1 MRQKQLQD
9 ILVACAT
16 VSTLFTVPWTA
27 MAQQVYRCEIN
38 GRVNYSH
45 EPCAGAKA
53 IETTPT
59 QGMDKMTGKPKKGP
73 EVQKAESDGQLAQ
86 ALRPMT
92 GQSPEAF
99 EVAQRRMNLS
109 ALEKHSCNQLD
120 YALPQ
125 LAQNV
130 AHATPEQKDRADG
143 KLYKAR
149 KAYRD
154 LRC

>member
-1 MRQKQLQD
+1 MHQKYLRNT
-9 ILVACAT
+9 LMACLA
-16 VSTLFTVPWTA
+16 LTA
-27 MAQQVYRCEIN
+27 SLAAMGQQVYRCEIN
-38 GRVNYSH
+38 GKASYSH

-53 IETTPT
+53 IDTTPT
-59 QGMDKMTGKPKKGP
+59 QGMDKMNGKSKKGAD
-73 EVQKAESDGQLAQ
+73 VQKAESDRQLAQ
-86 ALRPMT
+86 ALQPMT

-99 EVAQRRMNLS
+99 EVTKRRMNLS
-109 ALEKHSCNQLD
+109 ALDKHTCSQLD

-130 AHATPEQKDRADG
+130 AQATPEQKDKAEG

-154 LRC
+154 IRC